1 VPPALEPSLEPFI
14 NLHRPA
20 GLFFISIF
28 RISHRTRGGINQ
40 TPANAHRITG
50 RGSSAET
57 MKHNTSKHR
66 NHTKFPEQT
75 RETRELSNL
84 VPGYRLPR
92 VAAALLVALPMHGQ
106 AQDTTTTEFVEPTT
120 FDKIWGYATLYK
132 DDLNPI
138 LQEFKLRGR
147 YHGQYWDVDADQG
160 SQGDWEDRRSRFGF
174 DAKLFDKEVEVRAD
188 FQSNDGFND
197 IYDGLVDA
205 YVRWKPK
212 SWLSITAGKT
222 KPLIGQYDWLESTN
236 TQPTFERSQIFNQLR
251 VNRAAGLTVEGTT
264 DAFSWRGGVYTNSTP
279 ATTVDESGLSTGSFS
294 DGAFGDFNGGYS
306 ISLGAGYDFKHLLNL
321 EKADFRLDWLHSERD
336 IDDLVLNRYDDILSS
351 TFWLK
356 EADVGLV
363 IEGYYATGADGTY
376 TDVFGFFIQ
385 PTYDII
391 PKKLQLV
398 GRYSFANSEGPLGVS
413 GQSRYERVVS
423 GNVKPN
429 KGRGDTYHS
438 IYGGAQYF
446 IYGDKLKLMAGAEY
460 AWLENE
466 TADSYDGLTLLT
478 GLRVSF

>member
-1 VPPALEPSLEPFI
+1 MPPFSEFPTA
-14 NLHRPA
+14 PA
-20 GLFFISIF
+20 GAI
-28 RISHRTRGGINQ
+28 T
-40 TPANAHRITG
+40 TTTANAHRNTG
-50 RGSSAET
+50 RGRSAET
-57 MKHNTSKHR
+57 MKHKHN
-66 NHTKFPEQT
+66 NHRPHHPE
-75 RETRELSNL
+75 
-84 VPGYRLPR
+84 YRLVHSRMTNKARITPR
-92 VAAALLVALPMHGQ
+92 LNGLQAVAAALLAASPVTAL
-106 AQDTTTTEFVEPTT
+106 AQDSVTQDSVTEFLEPTT
-120 FDKIWGYATLYK
+120 FDKIWSHATLYK

-147 YHGQYWDVDADQG
+147 YQGQYWDVDADQG
-160 SQGDWEDRRSRFGF
+160 SQSDWEDRRSRFGF
-174 DAKLFDKEVEVRAD
+174 DTKLFDKKVEVRAD
-188 FQSNDGFND
+188 FQSNDGFRD

-251 VNRAAGLTVEGTT
+251 INRATGLTVEGTK
-264 DAFSWRGGVYTNSTP
+264 DEISWRAGVYSNDTPSTT
-279 ATTVDESGLSTGSFS
+279 ANAKGISTGEFG
-294 DGAFGDFNGGYS
+294 DGEFGDFNGGYS
-306 ISLGAGYDFKHLLNL
+306 FSLGAGYDFKHILNL
-321 EKADFRLDWLHSERD
+321 EKADFRLDWLHSDRD
-336 IDDLVLNRYDDILSS
+336 PAEDLVLNRYDDILSS
-351 TFWLK
+351 TFWFK
-356 EADVGLV
+356 EGDAGLV

-423 GNVKPN
+423 GTVKPN

-438 IYGGAQYF
+438 VYGGAQYF

-460 AWLENE
+460 AWLENQAAE
-466 TADSYDGLTLLT
+466 SYDGLTLLT
-478 GLRVSF
+478 GLRFSF

>member
-1 VPPALEPSLEPFI
+1 MS
-14 NLHRPA
+14 
-20 GLFFISIF
+20 IS
-28 RISHRTRGGINQ
+28 RISHRTRGGIKQ
-40 TPANAHRITG
+40 TTANAHRITG
-50 RGSSAET
+50 RGRSAET
-57 MKHNTSKHR
+57 MKHNTNKYRNYAKRPESHR
-66 NHTKFPEQT
+66 GSST
-75 RETRELSNL
+75 L
-84 VPGYRLPR
+84 VLKYRLPR
-92 VAAALLVALPMHGQ
+92 AVAVAMLAAPPMAAS
-106 AQDTTTTEFVEPTT
+106 AQDSTTEFIEPTT
-120 FDKIWGYATLYK
+120 FDQVWGYATLYK

-160 SQGDWEDRRSRFGF
+160 SQSDWEDRRSRFGF
-174 DAKLFDKEVEVRAD
+174 DAKLFDKKVEVRAD

-236 TQPTFERSQIFNQLR
+236 SQPTFERSQIFNQLR
-251 VNRAAGLTVEGTT
+251 VNRATGLTVEGTK
-264 DAFSWRGGVYTNSTP
+264 DEISWRAGVYSNDTPSTTADANGIP
-279 ATTVDESGLSTGSFS
+279 TGAFG
-294 DGAFGDFNGGYS
+294 DGEFGDFNGGYS
-306 ISLGAGYDFKHLLNL
+306 FSLGAGYDFKHLLNL
-321 EKADFRLDWLHSERD
+321 EKADFKLDWLHSDRD

-356 EADVGLV
+356 EADLGLV

-391 PKKLQLV
+391 PRKLQLV
-398 GRYSFANSEGPLGVS
+398 GRYSFANSDGPLGVS

-478 GLRVSF
+478 GIRFSF